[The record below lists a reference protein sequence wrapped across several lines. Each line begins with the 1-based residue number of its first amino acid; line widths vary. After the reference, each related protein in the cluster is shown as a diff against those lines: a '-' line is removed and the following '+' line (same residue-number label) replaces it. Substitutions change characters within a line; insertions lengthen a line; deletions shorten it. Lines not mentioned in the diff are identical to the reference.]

1 MMIDNSLYSG
11 DNFQSHTK
19 SHFQSCSTSNSK
31 IVKTLIKMKFNNKI
45 TDNNFIVHIEGSNLT
60 KYAKRYSEVSFKE
73 EIDFNID
80 VSYIFCINLDF
91 VFY

>member
-1 MMIDNSLYSG
+1 MIIFNPTQNLTF
-11 DNFQSHTK
+11 NLVLLQIA
-19 SHFQSCSTSNSK
+19 K
-31 IVKTLIKMKFNNKI
+31 IVLTLINMKFNNKI